1 MSDIDLDSQRR
12 ELTRRMLDHVAFDGW
27 SWAALYAAAEDLD
40 LDKVDAANAFPEGP
54 DGAIAV
60 FSTEADDAMLVAL
73 EDHDLDSMRTRE
85 RIHTAIRV
93 RLEQNEQHQEAI
105 RSALAVLAMPGNTA
119 LGTRLLYRTVDAVWN
134 AAGDASIDI
143 NFYSKRALLAGVYS
157 ATLLYWLEDTSDGH
171 EKTWAFL
178 EQRLDDVVRI
188 GGEFGKRVKQVTE
201 IPRRIGRMLPDFPRR
216 QREFAD
222 MAR

>member
-12 ELTRRMLDHVAFDGW
+12 ELARAMLDHVPFDGW
-27 SWAALYAAAEDLD
+27 SWAALHAAAEDLG

-60 FSTEADDAMLVAL
+60 FSTEADYAMLVAL
-73 EDHDLDSMRTRE
+73 EEYDLESMRTRD

-105 RSALAVLAMPGNTA
+105 RRALSVLAMPGNAA
-119 LGTRLLYRTVDAVWN
+119 LATRLLYRTVDAVWN
-134 AAGDASIDI
+134 AAGDASVDI

-157 ATLLYWLEDTSDGH
+157 ATLLYWLEDTSEGH
-171 EKTWAFL
+171 GATWTFL
-178 EQRLDDVVRI
+178 EQRLDNVVRI

-201 IPRRIGRMLPDFPRR
+201 IPRRIARMLPDVPRR

>member
-12 ELTRRMLDHVAFDGW
+12 ELARAMLDHVPFDGW
-27 SWAALYAAAEDLD
+27 SWAALHAAAEDLG

-54 DGAIAV
+54 DGTIAV
-60 FSTEADDAMLVAL
+60 FSTEADYAMLVAL
-73 EDHDLDSMRTRE
+73 EEYDLESMRTRD

-105 RSALAVLAMPGNTA
+105 RRALSVLAMPGNAA
-119 LGTRLLYRTVDAVWN
+119 LATRLLYRTVDAVWN

-157 ATLLYWLEDTSDGH
+157 ATLLYWLEDRSEGH
-171 EKTWAFL
+171 SATWTFL
-178 EQRLDDVVRI
+178 EQRLDNVVRI

-201 IPRRIGRMLPDFPRR
+201 IPRRIGRMLPDIPRR

>member
-1 MSDIDLDSQRR
+1 MTDIDLDSQRR
-12 ELTRRMLDHVAFDGW
+12 ELARAMLSHVPFDGW
-27 SWAALYAAAEDLD
+27 SWAALHAAAQDLG

-60 FSTEADDAMLVAL
+60 FSTEADHAMLVAL
-73 EDHDLDSMRTRE
+73 EEYDLESMRTRD
-85 RIHTAIRV
+85 RVHTAVRV
-93 RLEQNEQHQEAI
+93 RLEQNAEHQEVI
-105 RSALAVLAMPGNTA
+105 RRALSVLAMPGNAA
-119 LGTRLLYRTVDAVWN
+119 LATRLLYRTVDAIWS
-134 AAGDASIDI
+134 AAGDASIDV

-157 ATLLYWLEDTSDGH
+157 ATLLYWLEDTSDGNGA
-171 EKTWAFL
+171 TWTFL
-178 EQRLDDVVRI
+178 EQRLDNVVRI

-201 IPRRIGRMLPDFPRR
+201 IPRRIGRMLPDVPRR